1 MKSVTIIVIML
12 TLILPVICTATDNL
26 FDDVVANLVS
36 DRPFNSPD
44 IIKSLRHLS
53 SQAERSED
61 RLTAQITLVLY
72 LLDRDSTDLS
82 TSDMAEPFQLCQEV
96 IKASPDTW
104 QAQLAKFYLA
114 LEPSYSGD
122 SVHMV
127 LRIQEADSLIN
138 YGLLDGSSHPALMA
152 AKRIYTKGV
161 DTSWREVLLFAKAVA
176 LCESNQID
184 EAENILSS
192 LTSVEYKMEIQNRI
206 ELERSVQLKRQ
217 VH

>member
-1 MKSVTIIVIML
+1 MKSVAILFFIL
-12 TLILPVICTATDNL
+12 TLVLPNICTATDNL
-26 FDDVVANLVS
+26 FEDIVANLVS
-36 DRPFNSPD
+36 DRPSNSPD
-44 IIKSLRHLS
+44 IIKSLRQLS
-53 SQAERSED
+53 SQAERNED

-72 LLDRDSTDLS
+72 LLDRDSTDLAAL
-82 TSDMAEPFQLCQEV
+82 DMAEPFRLCQEV
-96 IKASPDTW
+96 IQTSPDTW

-122 SVHMV
+122 FVHTV

-138 YGLLDGSSHPALMA
+138 YGLLDGASHPALVA

-184 EAENILSS
+184 EAERILSLLAS
-192 LTSVEYKMEIQNRI
+192 MEYKKTIQNRI
-206 ELERSVQLKRQ
+206 ELERSAQLKRLAR
-217 VH
+217 